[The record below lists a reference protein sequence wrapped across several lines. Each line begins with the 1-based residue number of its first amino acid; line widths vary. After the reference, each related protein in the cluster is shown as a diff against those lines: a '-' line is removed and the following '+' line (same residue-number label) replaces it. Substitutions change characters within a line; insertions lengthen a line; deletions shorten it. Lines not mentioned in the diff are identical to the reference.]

1 MVGLMSSLTIKKTIK
16 DNETKIEI
24 NNIKNNL
31 IYTYYDNFTNFKVIP
46 FSNPKI
52 KDYLS
57 NYSDIYSKYSDII
70 KTTDTRI
77 ETVPLGA

>member
-1 MVGLMSSLTIKKTIK
+1 MSSLNIKKTVEE
-16 DNETKIEI
+16 NNTTIEI

-52 KDYLS
+52 KEYLP
-57 NYSDIYSKYSDII
+57 NYIDLYNKYSDII
-70 KTTDTRI
+70 KSDDPSI
-77 ETVPLGA
+77 KTVELAT